1 MIKKLLSF
9 AIFLLFYTT
18 TVFAN
23 PSVYFQLSKDGVA
36 DITVTGVQ
44 ENIKSLQLDFEVLN
58 DVSINK
64 FQPSKDFKYSKF
76 IEKKNGDKTNYSILL
91 DESFNIFSSN
101 SLSLGSIFF
110 QEMPTISESVKL
122 ELANIDIGLIGK
134 KLDLIARIEI
144 VDTNNNGN
152 DNYEESSTEAT
163 TSSLTTTTTIISTE
177 KNTETTTDKQE
188 ETNKDEKPNNEEI
201 YPVIKNVEF
210 KDISNHWAK
219 KSISYLAERGIING
233 ISEGEFAPNSNITRA
248 EFVTLLARL
257 DKIDEA
263 KFKINGLKDVPEN
276 AWFNPYVAWAIENGI
291 TSGIDKNTFAPKDN
305 ITREQ
310 MAVMIKRFSDYKNIS
325 LKEINAKKIFLD
337 ESNISSYAKEAVEII
352 QKAGIIN
359 GRLDGTFAP
368 KAKATRAEASEII
381 YKLLESQ

>member
-134 KLDLIARIEI
+134 KLDLIARIDI
-144 VDTNNNGN
+144 IDTSSGN
-152 DNYEESSTEAT
+152 DRYEESSTEAT
-163 TSSLTTTTTIISTE
+163 TSSLTTTTTMISTE

-188 ETNKDEKPNNEEI
+188 ETNKGEKHNIEEI
-201 YPVIKNVEF
+201 YPVIRNVEF

-233 ISEGEFAPNSNITRA
+233 ISEGEFAPNNNITRA
-248 EFVTLLARL
+248 EFVTLLARM

-310 MAVMIKRFSDYKNIS
+310 MAVMIKRFSDYKKIS

-352 QKAGIIN
+352 QKAGVIN
-359 GRLDGTFAP
+359 GRLDRTFAP

-381 YKLLESQ
+381 YKLFES